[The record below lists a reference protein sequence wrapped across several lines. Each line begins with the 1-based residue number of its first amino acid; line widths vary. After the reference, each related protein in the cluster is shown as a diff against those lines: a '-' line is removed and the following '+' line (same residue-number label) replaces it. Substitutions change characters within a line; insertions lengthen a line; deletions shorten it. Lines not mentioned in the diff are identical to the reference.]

1 MIPQGCQRSALRE
14 AAVRKTFLLLVAIF
28 VAFGSA
34 AQSWAAATDDKIADF
49 YRGKTVRIIVGFSAG
64 GGYDAYSRLIGRH
77 LQRNI
82 PGNPAVLVDNM
93 AGAGSIIL
101 ANHMFN
107 AAPKDGTV
115 IGNFSGQIIL
125 EQLFGNPAVQYDLA
139 KFRYLGVPIGETYL
153 LITTRKSGVTKLDE
167 ILGPKSK
174 QITVGGIP
182 GSTVEQGPLL
192 MRDLLGA
199 NIKVV
204 SGYKGTAD
212 VRLAMESGEIDGIMN
227 SWESSKATSLDRIKN
242 GDWQILAQLGE
253 NPIAEMP
260 VKNVPTI
267 PQIGKT
273 EEQRQLLRF
282 GAAAPNQF
290 GKVYAVPPGT
300 PAERSAA
307 LETAFV
313 KTFADK
319 EFLADAEKAKLDID
333 PVSAAQVQKLIN
345 DFFALSPDLKA
356 KLKKILK
363 P

>member
-1 MIPQGCQRSALRE
+1 MRKFFSLFVLLAFLACAGPANRTW
-14 AAVRKTFLLLVAIF
+14 AAV
-28 VAFGSA
+28 
-34 AQSWAAATDDKIADF
+34 TDDKAVADF
-49 YRGKTVRIIVGFSAG
+49 YRGKTVKIIVGFSAG

-77 LQRNI
+77 LQKHI
-82 PGNPAVLVDNM
+82 PGNPSIIVENM
-93 AGAGSIIL
+93 AGAGSILL

-107 AAPKDGTV
+107 VAPKDGTV

-125 EQLFGNPAVQYDLA
+125 EQIFGNPAVQYDLA

-153 LITTRKSGVTKLDE
+153 LITTRKSGVTKLE
-167 ILGPKSK
+167 ELLGSKAK

-204 SGYKGTAD
+204 SGYKGTSD

-227 SWESSKATSLDRIKN
+227 SWESSKVTSLDRIKN
-242 GDWQILAQLGE
+242 GDWQLLAQLGDH
-253 NPIAEMP
+253 PIPDLP

-267 PQIGKT
+267 PQIAKT

-290 GKVYAVPPGT
+290 GKVYVVSPGT
-300 PAERSAA
+300 PPERGAA
-307 LETAFV
+307 LETALTR
-313 KTFADK
+313 TFADK
-319 EFLADAEKAKLDID
+319 ELLAEAEKGKLDID
-333 PVSAAQVQKLIN
+333 PVSAQHVQKLIN
-345 DFFALSPDLKA
+345 DFLGLSPDLKA
-356 KLKKILK
+356 KLKKILR

>member
-1 MIPQGCQRSALRE
+1 MRKFFSLFVLLAFLACAGPANRTW
-14 AAVRKTFLLLVAIF
+14 AAV
-28 VAFGSA
+28 
-34 AQSWAAATDDKIADF
+34 TDDKAVADF
-49 YRGKTVRIIVGFSAG
+49 YRGKTVKIIVGFSAG

-77 LQRNI
+77 LQKHI
-82 PGNPAVLVDNM
+82 PGNPSIIVENM
-93 AGAGSIIL
+93 AGAGSILL

-107 AAPKDGTV
+107 VAPKDGTV

-125 EQLFGNPAVQYDLA
+125 EQIFGNPAVQYDLA

-153 LITTRKSGVTKLDE
+153 LITTRKSGVTKLE
-167 ILGPKSK
+167 ELLGSKAK

-204 SGYKGTAD
+204 SGYKGTSD

-227 SWESSKATSLDRIKN
+227 SWESSKVTSLDRIKN
-242 GDWQILAQLGE
+242 GDWQLLAQLGDH
-253 NPIAEMP
+253 PIPDLP

-267 PQIGKT
+267 PQIAKT

-290 GKVYAVPPGT
+290 GKVYLVSPGT
-300 PAERSAA
+300 PPERGAA
-307 LETAFV
+307 LETALTR
-313 KTFADK
+313 TFADK
-319 EFLADAEKAKLDID
+319 ELLAEAEKGKLDID
-333 PVSAAQVQKLIN
+333 PVSAQHVQKLIN
-345 DFFALSPDLKA
+345 DFFGLSPDLKA
-356 KLKKILK
+356 KLKKILR

>member
-1 MIPQGCQRSALRE
+1 MK
-14 AAVRKTFLLLVAIF
+14 KTATLVIVFSLWAGW
-28 VAFGSA
+28 VGR
-34 AQSWAAATDDKIADF
+34 SWAAAADDKAVADF

-64 GGYDAYSRLIGRH
+64 GGYDAYSRVIGRH
-77 LQRNI
+77 LQKHI
-82 PGNPAVLVDNM
+82 PGNPSVIVDNM

-101 ANHMFN
+101 ANYMYN

-125 EQLFGNPAVQYDLA
+125 EQLFANPAVQYDLA

-167 ILGPKSK
+167 LLGAKAK

-204 SGYKGTAD
+204 SGYKGTSD
-212 VRLAMESGEIDGIMN
+212 VRLAMESGELDGIMN
-227 SWESSKATSLDRIKN
+227 SWESSKVTSLDRIKS
-242 GDWQILAQLGE
+242 GDWQILAQLND
-253 NPIAEMP
+253 NPIADLP
-260 VKNVPTI
+260 VRNVPTI
-267 PQIGKT
+267 PQIAKT

-290 GKVYAVPPGT
+290 GKVYVVPTAVPQDR
-300 PAERSAA
+300 AAA
-307 LETAFV
+307 LEAALTR
-313 KTFADK
+313 TFADK
-319 EFLADAEKAKLDID
+319 EFLAEAEKGKLDIE
-333 PVSAAQVQKLIN
+333 PVTAVQVHKLVN
-345 DFFALSPDLKA
+345 EFFGLPADLKA
-356 KLKKILK
+356 KLKKILR

>member
-1 MIPQGCQRSALRE
+1 MRKFFSLFVLLAFLACAGPANRTW
-14 AAVRKTFLLLVAIF
+14 AAVM
-28 VAFGSA
+28 
-34 AQSWAAATDDKIADF
+34 DDKAVADF
-49 YRGKTVRIIVGFSAG
+49 YRGKTVKIIVGFSAG

-77 LQRNI
+77 LQKHI
-82 PGNPAVLVDNM
+82 PGNPSIIVENM
-93 AGAGSIIL
+93 AGAGSILL

-107 AAPKDGTV
+107 VAPKDGTV

-125 EQLFGNPAVQYDLA
+125 EQIFGNPAVQYDLA

-153 LITTRKSGVTKLDE
+153 LITTRKSGVTKLE
-167 ILGPKSK
+167 ELLGSKAK

-204 SGYKGTAD
+204 SGYKGTSD

-227 SWESSKATSLDRIKN
+227 SWESSKVTSLDRIKN
-242 GDWQILAQLGE
+242 GDWQLLAQLGDH
-253 NPIAEMP
+253 PIPDLP

-267 PQIGKT
+267 PQIAKT

-290 GKVYAVPPGT
+290 GKVYLVSPGT
-300 PAERSAA
+300 PPERGAA
-307 LETAFV
+307 LETALTR
-313 KTFADK
+313 TFADK
-319 EFLADAEKAKLDID
+319 ELLAEAEKGKLDID
-333 PVSAAQVQKLIN
+333 PVSAQHVQKLIN
-345 DFFALSPDLKA
+345 DFFGLSPDLKA
-356 KLKKILK
+356 KLKKILR

>member
-1 MIPQGCQRSALRE
+1 VRKILTLFVLVSLGSWTGF
-14 AAVRKTFLLLVAIF
+14 AVRC
-28 VAFGSA
+28 
-34 AQSWAAATDDKIADF
+34 WAAAADDKAVADF

-77 LQRNI
+77 IQKHI
-82 PGNPAVLVDNM
+82 PGNPNILVENM
-93 AGAGSIIL
+93 TGAGSIIL
-101 ANHMFN
+101 ANYMFN

-125 EQLFGNPAVQYDLA
+125 EQLFGNAAVQYDLA

-153 LITTRKSGVTKLDE
+153 LIVTRKSGVTKLDE
-167 ILGPKSK
+167 LLGPKSR
-174 QITVGGIP
+174 QVTVGGIP

-199 NIKVV
+199 NLKVV

-227 SWESSKATSLDRIKN
+227 SWESSKVTSLDRIKS
-242 GDWQILAQLGE
+242 GDWQILAQLGD
-253 NPIAEMP
+253 NPVAELP

-267 PQIGKT
+267 PQIAKT

-290 GKVYAVPPGT
+290 GKVYVVPAGVPP
-300 PAERSAA
+300 ERAAA
-307 LETAFV
+307 LETALAR
-313 KTFADK
+313 TFADK
-319 EFLADAEKAKLDID
+319 EFLADAEKGKLDIE
-333 PVSAAQVQKLIN
+333 PVSASHVQKLVN
-345 DFFALSPDLKA
+345 EFFGLPAELKA
-356 KLKKILK
+356 KLKKILR

>member
-1 MIPQGCQRSALRE
+1 MRRILSAFIAIWFWVGF
-14 AAVRKTFLLLVAIF
+14 AAP
-28 VAFGSA
+28 
-34 AQSWAAATDDKIADF
+34 SWAASADDKAAEF

-77 LQRNI
+77 LQRHI

-101 ANHMFN
+101 ANHMYN

-153 LITTRKSGVTKLDE
+153 LIATRKAGVNRFDDL
-167 ILGPKSK
+167 LGAKGK
-174 QITVGGIP
+174 QLTVGGIP
-182 GSTVEQGPLL
+182 GSTVEQGPILL
-192 MRDLLGA
+192 RDLLGA

-212 VRLAMESGEIDGIMN
+212 VRLAMESGELDGFCN
-227 SWESSKATSLDRIKN
+227 SWESTKVTSLDKVKS
-242 GDWQILAQLGE
+242 GDWQILAQLGD
-253 NPIAEMP
+253 NPIAELP
-260 VKNVPTI
+260 VKNVPMI
-267 PQIGKT
+267 PQIAKT
-273 EEQRQLLRF
+273 EDQRQLLRF

-290 GKVYAVPPGT
+290 GKVYVVPPGT
-300 PAERSAA
+300 PTDRAAA
-307 LETAFV
+307 LESALTR
-313 KTFADK
+313 TFADK
-319 EFLADAEKAKLDID
+319 EFLADAEKGKLDID

-345 DFFALSPDLKA
+345 DFFALPPELKA

>member
-1 MIPQGCQRSALRE
+1 MRKFFSLFVLLALLACAGPANRTW
-14 AAVRKTFLLLVAIF
+14 AAV
-28 VAFGSA
+28 
-34 AQSWAAATDDKIADF
+34 TDDKAVADF
-49 YRGKTVRIIVGFSAG
+49 YRGKTVKIIVGFSAG

-77 LQRNI
+77 LQKHI
-82 PGNPAVLVDNM
+82 PGNPSIIVENM
-93 AGAGSIIL
+93 AGAGSILL

-107 AAPKDGTV
+107 VEPKDGTV

-125 EQLFGNPAVQYDLA
+125 EQIFGNPAVQYDLA

-153 LITTRKSGVTKLDE
+153 LITTRKSGVTKLE
-167 ILGPKSK
+167 ELLGSKAK

-204 SGYKGTAD
+204 SGYKGTSD

-227 SWESSKATSLDRIKN
+227 SWESSKVTSLDRIKN
-242 GDWQILAQLGE
+242 GDWQLLAQLGDH
-253 NPIAEMP
+253 PIPDLP

-267 PQIGKT
+267 PQIAKT

-290 GKVYAVPPGT
+290 GKVYLVSPGT
-300 PAERSAA
+300 PPERGPA
-307 LETAFV
+307 LETALTR
-313 KTFADK
+313 TFADK
-319 EFLADAEKAKLDID
+319 ELLAEAEKGKLDID
-333 PVSAAQVQKLIN
+333 PVSAQHVQKLIN
-345 DFFALSPDLKA
+345 DFFGLSPDLKA
-356 KLKKILK
+356 KLKKILR

>member
-1 MIPQGCQRSALRE
+1 
-14 AAVRKTFLLLVAIF
+14 VRKLFALFLLL
-28 VAFGSA
+28 AFLTSA
-34 AQSWAAATDDKIADF
+34 GLATQTWGAAADDKAVADF
-49 YRGKTVRIIVGFSAG
+49 YHGKTVRIIVGFSAG
-64 GGYDAYSRLIGRH
+64 GGYDAYSRVIGRH
-77 LQRNI
+77 IQKHI
-82 PGNPAVLVDNM
+82 PGNPSVIVENM

-101 ANHMFN
+101 ANYMYN

-125 EQLFGNPAVQYDLA
+125 EQLFGNPAVQYDLS

-153 LITTRKSGVTKLDE
+153 LITTRKSGVTRLDE
-167 ILGPKSK
+167 LIGAKAK

-182 GSTVEQGPLL
+182 GSTVEQGPML

-204 SGYKGTAD
+204 SGYKGTSD

-227 SWESSKATSLDRIKN
+227 SWESSKVTSLDRIKS

-253 NPIAEMP
+253 NPLAALP

-267 PQIGKT
+267 PQFAKT
-273 EEQRQLLRF
+273 EEQRQLLSF

-290 GKVYAVPPGT
+290 GKVYVVPAAVPQDR
-300 PAERSAA
+300 AAA
-307 LETAFV
+307 LEVALT
-313 KTFADK
+313 KTFTDK
-319 EFLADAEKAKLDID
+319 EFLAEAEKGKLDID
-333 PVSAAQVQKLIN
+333 PVSAQHVQKLVS
-345 DFFALSPDLKA
+345 DFIGLPVELKA

>member
-1 MIPQGCQRSALRE
+1 
-14 AAVRKTFLLLVAIF
+14 VRNITRLFLVVLLST
-28 VAFGSA
+28 GLA
-34 AQSWAAATDDKIADF
+34 AQSWAAAADDRAVADF

-77 LQRNI
+77 IQKHI
-82 PGNPAVLVDNM
+82 PGNPGIIVENM

-153 LITTRKSGVTKLDE
+153 LIATRKSGVTKLDE
-167 ILGPKSK
+167 LLGAKAK
-174 QITVGGIP
+174 QLTIGGIP
-182 GSTVEQGPLL
+182 GSTVEQGPML

-204 SGYKGTAD
+204 SGYKGTSD

-227 SWESSKATSLDRIKN
+227 SWESSKVTSLDRIKS
-242 GDWQILAQLGE
+242 GDWQLLAQLGD
-253 NPIAEMP
+253 NPIAELP
-260 VKNVPTI
+260 VKGVPTI
-267 PQIGKT
+267 PMIAKT

-290 GKVYAVPPGT
+290 GKVYVVSVGT
-300 PAERSAA
+300 PQERALA
-307 LETAFV
+307 LESALT

-319 EFLADAEKAKLDID
+319 EFLAEAEKGKLDID
-333 PVSAAQVQKLIN
+333 PVSATQVQKLVN
-345 DFFALSPDLKA
+345 EFFGLPAELKA
-356 KLKKILK
+356 KLKKILR

>member
-1 MIPQGCQRSALRE
+1 MRKFFSLFVLLALLACAGPANRTW
-14 AAVRKTFLLLVAIF
+14 AAV
-28 VAFGSA
+28 
-34 AQSWAAATDDKIADF
+34 TDDKAVADF
-49 YRGKTVRIIVGFSAG
+49 YRGKTVKIIVGFSAG

-77 LQRNI
+77 LQKHI
-82 PGNPAVLVDNM
+82 PGNPSIIVENM
-93 AGAGSIIL
+93 AGAGSILL

-107 AAPKDGTV
+107 VAPKDGTV

-125 EQLFGNPAVQYDLA
+125 EQIFGNPAVQYDLA

-153 LITTRKSGVTKLDE
+153 LITTRKSGVTKLE
-167 ILGPKSK
+167 ELLGSKAK

-204 SGYKGTAD
+204 SGYKGTSD

-227 SWESSKATSLDRIKN
+227 SWESSKVTSLDRIKN
-242 GDWQILAQLGE
+242 GDWQLLAQLGDH
-253 NPIAEMP
+253 PIPDLP

-267 PQIGKT
+267 PQIAKT

-290 GKVYAVPPGT
+290 GKVYLVSPGT
-300 PAERSAA
+300 PPERGAA
-307 LETAFV
+307 LETALTR
-313 KTFADK
+313 TFADK
-319 EFLADAEKAKLDID
+319 ELLAEAEKGKLDID
-333 PVSAAQVQKLIN
+333 PVSAQHVQKLIN
-345 DFFALSPDLKA
+345 DFFGLSPDLKA
-356 KLKKILK
+356 KLKKILR

>member
-1 MIPQGCQRSALRE
+1 MRNITRL
-14 AAVRKTFLLLVAIF
+14 FLVVLLST
-28 VAFGSA
+28 GLA
-34 AQSWAAATDDKIADF
+34 AQSWAAAADDKAVADF

-77 LQRNI
+77 IQKHI
-82 PGNPAVLVDNM
+82 PGNPSIIVENM

-153 LITTRKSGVTKLDE
+153 LIATRKSGVTKLDE
-167 ILGPKSK
+167 LLGAKAK
-174 QITVGGIP
+174 QLTIGGIP
-182 GSTVEQGPLL
+182 GSTVEQGPML

-204 SGYKGTAD
+204 SGYKGTSD

-227 SWESSKATSLDRIKN
+227 SWESSKVTSLDRIKS
-242 GDWQILAQLGE
+242 GDWQLLAQLGD
-253 NPIAEMP
+253 NPIAELP
-260 VKNVPTI
+260 VKGVPTI
-267 PQIGKT
+267 PMIAKT

-290 GKVYAVPPGT
+290 GKVYVVPVGT
-300 PAERSAA
+300 PQERA
-307 LETAFV
+307 
-313 KTFADK
+313 
-319 EFLADAEKAKLDID
+319 
-333 PVSAAQVQKLIN
+333 
-345 DFFALSPDLKA
+345 
-356 KLKKILK
+356 
-363 P
+363 

>member
-1 MIPQGCQRSALRE
+1 
-14 AAVRKTFLLLVAIF
+14 VRTFSSWPVIVAILLCVGS
-28 VAFGSA
+28 VAR
-34 AQSWAAATDDKIADF
+34 SWAAGVDDQAVGDF
-49 YRGKTVRIIVGFSAG
+49 FRGKTVKIIVGFSAG
-64 GGYDAYSRLIGRH
+64 GGYDAYSRAIGRH
-77 LQRNI
+77 IHKHI
-82 PGNPAVLVDNM
+82 PGNPGVIVENM

-125 EQLFGNPAVQYDLA
+125 EQLFANPAVQYDLA

-153 LITTRKSGVTKLDE
+153 LIVTRKSGVTKLDE
-167 ILGPKSK
+167 LLGTKSK
-174 QITVGGIP
+174 LITVGGIP

-227 SWESSKATSLDRIKN
+227 SWESSKVTSLDRIKN
-242 GDWQILAQLGE
+242 GDWQILAQLSDH
-253 NPIAEMP
+253 PVAELP
-260 VKNVPTI
+260 VKSVPTI
-267 PQIGKT
+267 GQIAKT
-273 EEQRQLLRF
+273 EEQRQLLRY

-290 GKVYAVPPGT
+290 GKVYVVPPGVPQDRAT
-300 PAERSAA
+300 ALEAA
-307 LETAFV
+307 LA

-319 EFLADAEKAKLDID
+319 EFLAEAEKAKLDIE
-333 PVSAAQVQKLIN
+333 PVSAAQVQRLIN
-345 DFFALSPDLKA
+345 EFFGLPADLKA
-356 KLKKILK
+356 KLRKILK

>member
-1 MIPQGCQRSALRE
+1 MGNIAWM
-14 AAVRKTFLLLVAIF
+14 FLVVSLSIGL
-28 VAFGSA
+28 A
-34 AQSWAAATDDKIADF
+34 AQSWAAAVDDKVVADF
-49 YRGKTVRIIVGFSAG
+49 YRGKTVKIIVGFSAG
-64 GGYDAYSRLIGRH
+64 GGYDAYSRVIGRH
-77 LQRNI
+77 LQKHI
-82 PGNPAVLVDNM
+82 PGNPSIIVENM

-139 KFRYLGVPIGETYL
+139 KVRYLGVPIGETYL
-153 LITTRKSGVTKLDE
+153 LIATRKSGVTKLDE
-167 ILGPKSK
+167 LLGAKAK

-182 GSTVEQGPLL
+182 GSTVEQGPML
-192 MRDLLGA
+192 MRDILGA

-227 SWESSKATSLDRIKN
+227 SWESSKVTSLDRIKN
-242 GDWQILAQLGE
+242 GDWQLLAQLGD
-253 NPIAEMP
+253 NPIADLP
-260 VKNVPTI
+260 VMNVPTI
-267 PQIGKT
+267 PQIAKT

-290 GKVYAVPPGT
+290 GKVYVVPIGT
-300 PAERSAA
+300 PQERALA
-307 LETAFV
+307 LESALT

-319 EFLADAEKAKLDID
+319 EFLAEAEKGKLDID
-333 PVSAAQVQKLIN
+333 PVSATQVQKLVN
-345 DFFALSPDLKA
+345 EFFGLPAELKA
-356 KLKKILK
+356 KLKKILR